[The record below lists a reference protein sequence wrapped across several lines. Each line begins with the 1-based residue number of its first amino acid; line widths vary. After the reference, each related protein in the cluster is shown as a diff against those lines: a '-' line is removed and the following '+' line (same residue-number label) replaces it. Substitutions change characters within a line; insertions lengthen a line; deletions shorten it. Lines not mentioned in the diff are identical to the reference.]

1 VFGSSTKPDVGA
13 IRPVTDWVEL
23 NLAVLAAPSV
33 YGRRGCPESLSGTPD
48 AISRQD
54 PELKP
59 PP

>member
-23 NLAVLAAPSV
+23 NLAVLAAPLYTEGAAV
-33 YGRRGCPESLSGTPD
+33 PCLSGTPD
-48 AISRQD
+48 ATSRQD

-59 PP
+59 LL